1 MERLTT
7 TQQIL
12 IEQALAD
19 SMRDSW
25 VFAATCYSNGHQQ
38 LGDFYANKC
47 RQMQEMYQLAIN
59 RELPGY

>member
-25 VFAATCYSNGHQQ
+25 NFAATCYERGMDA
-38 LGDFYANKC
+38 LGDWYANKC
-47 RQMQEMYQLAIN
+47 QNMQQMYQLAMD